1 MVVWQQQHIIRA
13 IYVYPFSYRFTF
25 VVRLLFAKFRFK
37 YTPQPTMEQPQDIVV
52 PFHHQPTIQ
61 DYIMLLGELLDTWF
75 ALKQTLV
82 DRKKAKEEAMYQAKK
97 MMHLE
102 ECQQANDEVYR
113 LKTILT
119 TRVHV
124 PTQSSTP
131 VPVESL
137 DSFSDSFERKFLD
150 MAK

>member
-61 DYIMLLGELLDTWF
+61 DYIMLL
-75 ALKQTLV
+75 
-82 DRKKAKEEAMYQAKK
+82 
-97 MMHLE
+97 
-102 ECQQANDEVYR
+102 
-113 LKTILT
+113 
-119 TRVHV
+119 
-124 PTQSSTP
+124 
-131 VPVESL
+131 PVESL

>member
-1 MVVWQQQHIIRA
+1 
-13 IYVYPFSYRFTF
+13 
-25 VVRLLFAKFRFK
+25 
-37 YTPQPTMEQPQDIVV
+37 MEQPQDIVV

-102 ECQQANDEVYR
+102 ERQQANDEVYR